1 MKKMKQNS
9 KIIYLRDFT
18 EDDHPFGNTQ
28 GKETFRRLSDY
39 IDNHPSESIYGIS
52 LKGIVATD
60 ASFPRESVVSIAKSY
75 RGEKGFYL
83 RDLDDRDIIDNWS
96 YAALAKE
103 QPLIIWKN
111 DKFEIIGPKLN
122 SSAQIFISHIYKN
135 KQTTTSQV
143 AHDLNLSV
151 QNASARLK
159 KFFQQGLVMRFEES
173 SESGGIEFIYHA
185 IQ

>member
-1 MKKMKQNS
+1 MKQNS
-9 KIIYLRDFT
+9 TIINLRKFT

-28 GKETFRRLSDY
+28 GKETFRKLSDY
-39 IDNHPSESIYGIS
+39 VDKHTSENIFGIS
-52 LKGIVATD
+52 LKDIVATD

-83 RDLDDRDIIDNWS
+83 KDIDDRDLIDNWS
-96 YAALAKE
+96 YAAQAKE
-103 QPLIIWKN
+103 QPLIIWKDN
-111 DKFEIIGPKLN
+111 TFEIIGLKLN
-122 SSAQIFISHIYKN
+122 PSAQIFISHIYQK
-135 KQTTTSQV
+135 KEITTSQV
-143 AHDLNLSV
+143 AEDLNLSV

-159 KFFQQGLVMRFEES
+159 KFFQQGLLMRFEES